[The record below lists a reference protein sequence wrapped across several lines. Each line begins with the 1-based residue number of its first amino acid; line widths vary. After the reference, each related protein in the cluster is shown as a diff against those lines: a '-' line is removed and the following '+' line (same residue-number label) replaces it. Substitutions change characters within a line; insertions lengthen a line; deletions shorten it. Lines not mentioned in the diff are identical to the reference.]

1 MPYIVYRTVVD
12 IFIAIGLFP
21 LLLDL
26 CLDPSKYGIDKSFRT
41 PFVDAQDSSDYIFV
55 LFIVLEFLF
64 IGEYLPKACTMYIHF
79 FQPSRAFLCI
89 CFPNAMKLFPSFHR
103 VSFISRYYAL
113 PLLTSRSTR

>member
-12 IFIAIGLFP
+12 ILIAIGLFP

-64 IGEYLPKACTMYIHF
+64 IGEYLPEACAMYIHF
-79 FQPSRAFLCI
+79 FQPSRGFLCI
-89 CFPNAMKLFPSFHR
+89 CLPKHDGNFEEISIVFVLYLGTTLFRF
-103 VSFISRYYAL
+103 
-113 PLLTSRSTR
+113 